1 MVISLEK
8 VTKIFKKNRVV
19 DCVTVDFPD
28 STVSVVTGL
37 SGSGKRTL
45 LRLLAGELKPDS
57 GRIVNKNKGLIAYSE
72 AGVSSFSGLGKSEIH
87 AVWRLLYPDF
97 DEEKFQTLN
106 ENDKADAGIFDL
118 SLAAA
123 SNAGTMIFYEPLL
136 GLDMEQKPK
145 FLDLFKELAG
155 SGKTV
160 IVAVSEI
167 DGFETVAGRAVVLN
181 GGNLIVAEEVSVLLA
196 THRLFPGATTISP
209 DYKVIGPVF
218 NERLLQ
224 TDENIGREATLK
236 EIITGYIN
244 GSSS

>member
-1 MVISLEK
+1 M
-8 VTKIFKKNRVV
+8 
-19 DCVTVDFPD
+19 
-28 STVSVVTGL
+28 
-37 SGSGKRTL
+37 
-45 LRLLAGELKPDS
+45 
-57 GRIVNKNKGLIAYSE
+57 
-72 AGVSSFSGLGKSEIH
+72 
-87 AVWRLLYPDF
+87 
-97 DEEKFQTLN
+97 
-106 ENDKADAGIFDL
+106 

-145 FLDLFKELAG
+145 FLDLFKELAE

-181 GGNLIVAEEVSVLLA
+181 GGNLFVAEEVNVLLA